1 MREEIVSGVQ
11 EMKVMSD
18 DAWNRILILH
28 TKGGR
33 PDAPES
39 FASLFARHKRSYGSF
54 CNCVIDSQGCPP
66 GPPGPPGVPGKR
78 GEQGIPGE
86 PGKPGASGIS
96 LVVTHSI
103 PGGCI
108 RCPEGP
114 PGPDGP
120 VGPTGEPGYPGALG
134 KVGEPGEDGAPGEDG
149 PPGDQGNKGLPGLEA
164 KSTVKS
170 ESNVWINCRIQ

>member
-1 MREEIVSGVQ
+1 MRDEIISGVQ

-18 DAWNRILILH
+18 DAWHRILILH

-33 PDAPES
+33 SDAPES

-78 GEQGIPGE
+78 GEQGTPGE

-96 LVVTHSI
+96 LV
-103 PGGCI
+103 
-108 RCPEGP
+108 
-114 PGPDGP
+114 
-120 VGPTGEPGYPGALG
+120 
-134 KVGEPGEDGAPGEDG
+134 
-149 PPGDQGNKGLPGLEA
+149 
-164 KSTVKS
+164 
-170 ESNVWINCRIQ
+170 